1 MKLSPD
7 ETLIAK
13 EALQEVVG
21 RAVKA
26 SKANDIDAAIT
37 ELMSTRDA
45 IISAAI
51 TLRAVADKARSRP
64 VKTME
69 EA

>member
-1 MKLSPD
+1 MKLSP
-7 ETLIAK
+7 EESLLAR

-45 IISAAI
+45 IISAAV